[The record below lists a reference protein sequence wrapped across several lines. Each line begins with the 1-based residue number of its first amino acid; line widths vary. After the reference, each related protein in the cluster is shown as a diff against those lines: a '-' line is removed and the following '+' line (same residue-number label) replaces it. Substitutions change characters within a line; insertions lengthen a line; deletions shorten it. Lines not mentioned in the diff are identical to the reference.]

1 MVTLAVLTCLAWIW
15 RDVFSDLLYL
25 QNVPLWTAE
34 TVEGLKTVTVA
45 NLLSCLAVLGGTL
58 IAFWALPLILAT
70 EATDSTQRSVGTR
83 YAVIALVRYTVL
95 IGGLATAF
103 SLLNIGWSKLQWMAA
118 GLSVGLGFGLQ
129 ETAANL
135 FSGLTL
141 LSERSIRVGDLVTV
155 GDKTGIV
162 RRIKVRATTV
172 EDFDGREIVIPNKEL
187 VSTQVTNWTLTDAKR
202 RLQVVLGVAYG
213 SDTALVVRK
222 LLEASSG
229 VEGILADPPP
239 QAAFEQF
246 GESALQFRLY
256 VWIGV
261 AQAVRINH
269 DLHMRID
276 QLFRESGIDIDFP
289 QHDVHLF
296 PAGPLEVRLA
306 PGPGAS
312 A

>member
-1 MVTLAVLTCLAWIW
+1 
-15 RDVFSDLLYL
+15 
-25 QNVPLWTAE
+25 
-34 TVEGLKTVTVA
+34 
-45 NLLSCLAVLGGTL
+45 
-58 IAFWALPLILAT
+58 
-70 EATDSTQRSVGTR
+70 
-83 YAVIALVRYTVL
+83 
-95 IGGLATAF
+95 
-103 SLLNIGWSKLQWMAA
+103 
-118 GLSVGLGFGLQ
+118 
-129 ETAANL
+129 
-135 FSGLTL
+135 
-141 LSERSIRVGDLVTV
+141 
-155 GDKTGIV
+155 
-162 RRIKVRATTV
+162 
-172 EDFDGREIVIPNKEL
+172 
-187 VSTQVTNWTLTDAKR
+187 
-202 RLQVVLGVAYG
+202 VAYG

-246 GESALQFRLY
+246 GDSALQFRLY

-276 QLFRESGIDIDFP
+276 QLFRESCIDIDFP
-289 QHDVHLF
+289 QQDVHLF